1 MTTIPDQTSNLAV
14 MSRLFTQ
21 RTRTGKLPLFV
32 INGAPGSGKSLFA
45 RALANDGHNAK
56 YLDLLAEREHD
67 YTLSLIH
74 I

>member
-32 INGAPGSGKSLFA
+32 INGAPEGWQTNVKNSPETRPS
-45 RALANDGHNAK
+45 H
-56 YLDLLAEREHD
+56 
-67 YTLSLIH
+67 
-74 I
+74 